1 MDIDMLMTAVYR
13 LNCYY
18 VIPALWADTSL
29 PEVARIPGGLRGP
42 RPDPKTAG
50 SLKGDHLKFKTW
62 IQKFVKRQS
71 LNGEE
76 VHLLDFSTFPRVTSQ
91 PTQIMSSSETA
102 KKHLTIEQIH
112 SCRHE
117 PVSEGSLVR
126 EETL

>member
-76 VHLLDFSTFPRVTSQ
+76 VHLLDFSTFLQVISL
-91 PTQIMSSSETA
+91 PTQIMSSSE
-102 KKHLTIEQIH
+102 IEKNRCDIKGG
-112 SCRHE
+112 E
-117 PVSEGSLVR
+117 NM
-126 EETL
+126 